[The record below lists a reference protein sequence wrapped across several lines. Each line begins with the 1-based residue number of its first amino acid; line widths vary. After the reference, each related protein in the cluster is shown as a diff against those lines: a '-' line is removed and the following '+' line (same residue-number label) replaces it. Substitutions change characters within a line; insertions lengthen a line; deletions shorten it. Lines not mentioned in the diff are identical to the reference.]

1 MFASLLE
8 KIKNPVTTV
17 IEKSQEEDLK
27 KSGIKLAII
36 SVVMALISTISS
48 VISICTKYSKKGWYS
63 YYSSSELSEMRW
75 DAIKSA
81 ELFTGFLKTAV
92 ISAILIALIALV
104 LFIIAKIVKS
114 PKEYACNLS
123 MINNTAIIYAVGSV
137 LKLILSLIYAPL
149 GLLIWYAVTIYASF
163 TLIFTIGT
171 FVSAIINAYRDTL
184 EVENTNML
192 VLATTGILSAIMVI
206 LAILLTSIL
215 KVSFSDISSLLSLL
229 NY

>member
-1 MFASLLE
+1 MFANLLE
-8 KIKNPVTTV
+8 KIKSPVTTM

-27 KSGIKLAII
+27 KSGIKLAIV

-48 VISICTKYSKKGWYS
+48 IISIFSKYSKKSYWYS
-63 YYSSSELSEMRW
+63 YYSSSELWDKRW
-75 DAIKSA
+75 DAIKNA
-81 ELFTGFLKTAV
+81 GLFTGFLKTAV
-92 ISAILIALIALV
+92 ISAIVIAVIALV

-114 PKEYACNLS
+114 PKEYSNNLS
-123 MINNTAIIYAVGSV
+123 MANNTAIIYVVGSI
-137 LKLILSLIYAPL
+137 LKLIISLIYAPL

-163 TLIFTIGT
+163 TL
-171 FVSAIINAYRDTL
+171 INAYRDTL

-192 VLATTGILSAIMVI
+192 VLATTGILSALMVI
-206 LAILLTSIL
+206 LVILLTSIL

>member
-1 MFASLLE
+1 MFANLLE
-8 KIKNPVTTV
+8 KIKSPVTTM

-27 KSGIKLAII
+27 KSGIKLAIV

-48 VISICTKYSKKGWYS
+48 IISIFSKYSKKSYWYS
-63 YYSSSELSEMRW
+63 YYSSSELWDKRW
-75 DAIKSA
+75 DAIKNA
-81 ELFTGFLKTAV
+81 GLFTGFLKTAV
-92 ISAILIALIALV
+92 ISAIVIAIIALV

-114 PKEYACNLS
+114 PKEYSNNLS
-123 MINNTAIIYAVGSV
+123 MANNTAIIYVVGSI
-137 LKLILSLIYAPL
+137 LKLIISLIYAPL

-163 TLIFTIGT
+163 TL
-171 FVSAIINAYRDTL
+171 INAYRDTL

-215 KVSFSDISSLLSLL
+215 KVSFSDISSLLSYKLAL
-229 NY
+229 MST

>member
-27 KSGIKLAII
+27 KSGIKLAIV

-48 VISICTKYSKKGWYS
+48 IISIFSKYSKKSYWYS
-63 YYSSSELSEMRW
+63 YYSSSELWDKRW
-75 DAIKSA
+75 DAIKNA
-81 ELFTGFLKTAV
+81 GLFTGFLKTAV
-92 ISAILIALIALV
+92 ISAIVIAIIALV

-114 PKEYACNLS
+114 PKEYSNNLS
-123 MINNTAIIYAVGSV
+123 MANNTAIIYVVGSI
-137 LKLILSLIYAPL
+137 LKLIISLIYAPL

-163 TLIFTIGT
+163 TL
-171 FVSAIINAYRDTL
+171 INAYRDTL

-192 VLATTGILSAIMVI
+192 VLATTGILSALMVI
-206 LAILLTSIL
+206 LVILLTSIL

>member
-1 MFASLLE
+1 MFANLLE
-8 KIKNPVTTV
+8 KIKSPVTTM

-27 KSGIKLAII
+27 KSGIKLSIV

-48 VISICTKYSKKGWYS
+48 IISIFSKYSKKSYWYS
-63 YYSSSELSEMRW
+63 YYSSSELWDKRW
-75 DAIKSA
+75 DAIKNA
-81 ELFTGFLKTAV
+81 GLFTGFLKTAV
-92 ISAILIALIALV
+92 ISAIVIAVIALV

-114 PKEYACNLS
+114 PKEYSNNLS
-123 MINNTAIIYAVGSV
+123 MANNTAIIYVVGSI
-137 LKLILSLIYAPL
+137 LKLIISLIYAPL

-163 TLIFTIGT
+163 TL
-171 FVSAIINAYRDTL
+171 INAYRDTL

-206 LAILLTSIL
+206 LVILLTSIL

>member
-75 DAIKSA
+75 DAIKNA

-92 ISAILIALIALV
+92 ISAIVIALIALV

-163 TLIFTIGT
+163 TLI
-171 FVSAIINAYRDTL
+171 NAYRDTL

>member
-1 MFASLLE
+1 MFANLLE
-8 KIKNPVTTV
+8 KIKSPVTTM
-17 IEKSQEEDLK
+17 IEKSQEEDIK
-27 KSGIKLAII
+27 KSGIKLAIV

-48 VISICTKYSKKGWYS
+48 IISIFSKYSKKSYWYS
-63 YYSSSELSEMRW
+63 YYSSSELWDKRW
-75 DAIKSA
+75 DAIKNA
-81 ELFTGFLKTAV
+81 GLFTGFLKTAV
-92 ISAILIALIALV
+92 ISAIVIAIIALV

-114 PKEYACNLS
+114 PKEYSNNLS
-123 MINNTAIIYAVGSV
+123 MANNTAIIYVVGSI
-137 LKLILSLIYAPL
+137 LKLIISLIYAPL

-163 TLIFTIGT
+163 TL
-171 FVSAIINAYRDTL
+171 INAYRDTL

>member
-1 MFASLLE
+1 M
-8 KIKNPVTTV
+8 
-17 IEKSQEEDLK
+17 
-27 KSGIKLAII
+27 GCI
-36 SVVMALISTISS
+36 S
-48 VISICTKYSKKGWYS
+48 S
-63 YYSSSELSEMRW
+63 YYSSSELWDKRW
-75 DAIKSA
+75 DAIKNA
-81 ELFTGFLKTAV
+81 GLFTGFLKTAV
-92 ISAILIALIALV
+92 ISAIVIAIIALV

-114 PKEYACNLS
+114 PKEYSNNLS
-123 MINNTAIIYAVGSV
+123 MANNTAIIYVVGSI
-137 LKLILSLIYAPL
+137 LKLIISLIYAPL

-163 TLIFTIGT
+163 TL
-171 FVSAIINAYRDTL
+171 INAYRDTL

>member
-1 MFASLLE
+1 MFANLLE
-8 KIKNPVTTV
+8 KIKSPVTTM

-27 KSGIKLAII
+27 KSGIKLAIV

-48 VISICTKYSKKGWYS
+48 IISIFSKYSKKSYWYS
-63 YYSSSELSEMRW
+63 YYSSSELWNKRW
-75 DAIKSA
+75 DAIKNA
-81 ELFTGFLKTAV
+81 GLFTGFLKTAV
-92 ISAILIALIALV
+92 ISAIVIAIIALV

-114 PKEYACNLS
+114 PKEYSNNLS
-123 MINNTAIIYAVGSV
+123 MANNTAIIYVVGSI
-137 LKLILSLIYAPL
+137 LKLIISLIYAPL

-163 TLIFTIGT
+163 TL
-171 FVSAIINAYRDTL
+171 INAYRDTL

>member
-149 GLLIWYAVTIYASF
+149 GLLVWYAVTVYASF
-163 TLIFTIGT
+163 TLI
-171 FVSAIINAYRDTL
+171 NAFRDTL
-184 EVENTNML
+184 EVESTDTL
-192 VLATTGILSAIMVI
+192 VLATTGVFSAIIVI
-206 LAILLTSIL
+206 LAIVLSSIL
-215 KVSFSDISSLLSLL
+215 KVSFGDISDIFSLL
-229 NY
+229 NF

>member
-1 MFASLLE
+1 MFANLLE
-8 KIKNPVTTV
+8 KIKSPVTTM

-27 KSGIKLAII
+27 KSGIKLAIV

-48 VISICTKYSKKGWYS
+48 IISIFSKYSKKSYWYS
-63 YYSSSELSEMRW
+63 YYSSSELWDKRW
-75 DAIKSA
+75 DAIKNA
-81 ELFTGFLKTAV
+81 GLFTGFLKTAV
-92 ISAILIALIALV
+92 ISAIVIAIIALV

-114 PKEYACNLS
+114 PKEYSNNLS
-123 MINNTAIIYAVGSV
+123 MANNTAIIYVVGSI
-137 LKLILSLIYAPL
+137 LKLIISLIYAPL

-163 TLIFTIGT
+163 TL
-171 FVSAIINAYRDTL
+171 INAYRDTL

-192 VLATTGILSAIMVI
+192 VLATTGILSAIMII
-206 LAILLTSIL
+206 LVILLTSIL

>member
-1 MFASLLE
+1 MFANLLE
-8 KIKNPVTTV
+8 KIKSPVTTM

-27 KSGIKLAII
+27 KSGIKLAIV

-48 VISICTKYSKKGWYS
+48 IISIFSKYSKKSYWYS
-63 YYSSSELSEMRW
+63 YYSSSELWDKRW
-75 DAIKSA
+75 DAIKNA
-81 ELFTGFLKTAV
+81 GLFTGFLKTAV
-92 ISAILIALIALV
+92 ISAIVIAIIALV

-114 PKEYACNLS
+114 PKEYSNNLS
-123 MINNTAIIYAVGSV
+123 MANNTAIIYVVGSI
-137 LKLILSLIYAPL
+137 LKLIISLIYAPL

-163 TLIFTIGT
+163 TL
-171 FVSAIINAYRDTL
+171 INAYRDTL

-192 VLATTGILSAIMVI
+192 VLATTGILSALMVI
-206 LAILLTSIL
+206 LVILLTSIL

>member
-1 MFASLLE
+1 MFANLLE
-8 KIKNPVTTV
+8 KIKSPVTTM

-27 KSGIKLAII
+27 KSGIKLAIV

-48 VISICTKYSKKGWYS
+48 IISIFSKYSKKSYWYS
-63 YYSSSELSEMRW
+63 YYSSSELWNKRW
-75 DAIKSA
+75 DAIKNA
-81 ELFTGFLKTAV
+81 GLFTGFLKTAV
-92 ISAILIALIALV
+92 ISAIVIAIIALV

-114 PKEYACNLS
+114 PKEYSNNLS
-123 MINNTAIIYAVGSV
+123 MANNTAIIYVVGSI
-137 LKLILSLIYAPL
+137 LKLIISLIYAPL

-163 TLIFTIGT
+163 TLI
-171 FVSAIINAYRDTL
+171 NAYRDTL

-192 VLATTGILSAIMVI
+192 VVATTGILSAIMVI

>member
-92 ISAILIALIALV
+92 ISAIVIAIIALV

-114 PKEYACNLS
+114 PKEYSNNLS
-123 MINNTAIIYAVGSV
+123 MANNTAIIYVVGSI
-137 LKLILSLIYAPL
+137 LKLIISLIYAPL

-163 TLIFTIGT
+163 TL
-171 FVSAIINAYRDTL
+171 INAYRDTL

-192 VLATTGILSAIMVI
+192 VLATTGILSALMVI
-206 LAILLTSIL
+206 LVILLTSIL

>member
-1 MFASLLE
+1 MFANLLE
-8 KIKNPVTTV
+8 KIKSPVTTM

-27 KSGIKLAII
+27 KSGIKLAIV

-48 VISICTKYSKKGWYS
+48 IISIFSKYSKKSYWYS
-63 YYSSSELSEMRW
+63 YYSSSELWDKRW
-75 DAIKSA
+75 DAIKNA
-81 ELFTGFLKTAV
+81 GLFTGFLKTAV
-92 ISAILIALIALV
+92 ISAIVIAIIALV

-114 PKEYACNLS
+114 PKEYSNNLS
-123 MINNTAIIYAVGSV
+123 MANNTAIIYVVGSI
-137 LKLILSLIYAPL
+137 LKLIISLIYAPL

-163 TLIFTIGT
+163 TL
-171 FVSAIINAYRDTL
+171 INAYRDTL

-206 LAILLTSIL
+206 LVILLTSIL

>member
-1 MFASLLE
+1 MFANLLE
-8 KIKNPVTTV
+8 KIKNPVTTM

-27 KSGIKLAII
+27 KSGIKLAIV

-48 VISICTKYSKKGWYS
+48 IISIFSKYSKKSYWYS
-63 YYSSSELSEMRW
+63 YYSSSELWDKRW
-75 DAIKSA
+75 DAIKNA
-81 ELFTGFLKTAV
+81 GLFTGFLKTAV
-92 ISAILIALIALV
+92 ISAIVIAIIALV

-114 PKEYACNLS
+114 PKEYSNNLS
-123 MINNTAIIYAVGSV
+123 MANNTAIIYVVGSI
-137 LKLILSLIYAPL
+137 LKLIISLIYAPL

-163 TLIFTIGT
+163 TL
-171 FVSAIINAYRDTL
+171 INAYRDTL

-206 LAILLTSIL
+206 LVILLTSIL

>member
-1 MFASLLE
+1 MFANLLE
-8 KIKNPVTTV
+8 KIKSPVTTM

-27 KSGIKLAII
+27 KSGIKLAIV

-48 VISICTKYSKKGWYS
+48 IISIFSKYSKKSYWYS
-63 YYSSSELSEMRW
+63 LKWTQYSGHWKKNLWDKRW
-75 DAIKSA
+75 DAIKNA
-81 ELFTGFLKTAV
+81 GLFTGFLKTAV
-92 ISAILIALIALV
+92 ISAIVIAIIALV

-114 PKEYACNLS
+114 PKEYSNNLS
-123 MINNTAIIYAVGSV
+123 MANNTAIIYVVGSI
-137 LKLILSLIYAPL
+137 LKLIISLIYAPL

-163 TLIFTIGT
+163 TL
-171 FVSAIINAYRDTL
+171 INAYRDTL

>member
-1 MFASLLE
+1 MFANLLE
-8 KIKNPVTTV
+8 KIKSPVTTM

-27 KSGIKLAII
+27 KSGIKLAIV

-48 VISICTKYSKKGWYS
+48 IISIFSKYSKKSYWYS
-63 YYSSSELSEMRW
+63 YYSSSELWDKRW
-75 DAIKSA
+75 DAIKNA
-81 ELFTGFLKTAV
+81 GLFTGFLKTAV
-92 ISAILIALIALV
+92 ISAIVIAVIALV

-114 PKEYACNLS
+114 PKEYSNNLS
-123 MINNTAIIYAVGSV
+123 MANNTAIIYVVGSI
-137 LKLILSLIYAPL
+137 LKLIISLIYAPL

-163 TLIFTIGT
+163 TL
-171 FVSAIINAYRDTL
+171 INAYRDTL

-206 LAILLTSIL
+206 LVILLTSIL

>member
-1 MFASLLE
+1 MVANLLE
-8 KIKNPVTTV
+8 KIKSPVTTM

-27 KSGIKLAII
+27 KSGIKLAIV

-48 VISICTKYSKKGWYS
+48 IISIFSKYSKKSYWYS
-63 YYSSSELSEMRW
+63 YYSSSELWDKRW
-75 DAIKSA
+75 DAIKNA
-81 ELFTGFLKTAV
+81 GLFTGFLKTAV
-92 ISAILIALIALV
+92 ISAIVIAIIALV

-114 PKEYACNLS
+114 PKEYSNNLS
-123 MINNTAIIYAVGSV
+123 MANNTAIIYVVGSI
-137 LKLILSLIYAPL
+137 LKLIISLIYAPL

-163 TLIFTIGT
+163 TL
-171 FVSAIINAYRDTL
+171 INAYRDTL

>member
-1 MFASLLE
+1 MFANLLE
-8 KIKNPVTTV
+8 KIKSPVTTM

-27 KSGIKLAII
+27 KSGIKLAIV

-48 VISICTKYSKKGWYS
+48 IISIFSKYSKKSYWYS
-63 YYSSSELSEMRW
+63 YYSSSELWDKRW
-75 DAIKSA
+75 DAIKNA
-81 ELFTGFLKTAV
+81 GLFTGFLKTAV
-92 ISAILIALIALV
+92 ISAIVIAIIALV

-114 PKEYACNLS
+114 PKEYSNNLS
-123 MINNTAIIYAVGSV
+123 MANNTAIIYVVGSI
-137 LKLILSLIYAPL
+137 LKLIISLIYAPL

-163 TLIFTIGT
+163 TL
-171 FVSAIINAYRDTL
+171 INAYRDTL

>member
-1 MFASLLE
+1 MFANLLE
-8 KIKNPVTTV
+8 KIKSPVTTM
-17 IEKSQEEDLK
+17 IEKSHEEDLK
-27 KSGIKLAII
+27 KSGIKLAIV

-48 VISICTKYSKKGWYS
+48 IISIFSKYSKKSYWYS
-63 YYSSSELSEMRW
+63 YYSSSELWDKRW
-75 DAIKSA
+75 DAIKNA
-81 ELFTGFLKTAV
+81 GLFTGFLKTAV
-92 ISAILIALIALV
+92 ISAIVIAIIALI

-114 PKEYACNLS
+114 PKEYSNNLS
-123 MINNTAIIYAVGSV
+123 MANNTAIIYVVGSI
-137 LKLILSLIYAPL
+137 LKLIISLIYAPL

-163 TLIFTIGT
+163 TL
-171 FVSAIINAYRDTL
+171 INAYRDTL

>member
-1 MFASLLE
+1 MFANLLE
-8 KIKNPVTTV
+8 KIKSPVTTM

-27 KSGIKLAII
+27 KSGIKLAIV

-48 VISICTKYSKKGWYS
+48 IISIFSKYSKKSYWYS
-63 YYSSSELSEMRW
+63 YYSSSELWDKRC
-75 DAIKSA
+75 DAIKNA
-81 ELFTGFLKTAV
+81 GLFTGFLKTAV
-92 ISAILIALIALV
+92 ISAIVIAIIALV

-114 PKEYACNLS
+114 PKEYSNNLS
-123 MINNTAIIYAVGSV
+123 MANNTAIIYVVGSI
-137 LKLILSLIYAPL
+137 LKLIISLIYAPL

-163 TLIFTIGT
+163 TL
-171 FVSAIINAYRDTL
+171 INAYRDTL

>member
-1 MFASLLE
+1 MIANLLE
-8 KIKNPVTTV
+8 KIKSPVTTM

-27 KSGIKLAII
+27 KSGIKLAIV

-48 VISICTKYSKKGWYS
+48 IISIFSKYSKKSYWYS
-63 YYSSSELSEMRW
+63 YYSSSELWDKRW
-75 DAIKSA
+75 DAIKNA
-81 ELFTGFLKTAV
+81 GLFTGFLKTAV
-92 ISAILIALIALV
+92 ISAIVIAVIALV

-114 PKEYACNLS
+114 PKEYSNNLS
-123 MINNTAIIYAVGSV
+123 MANNTAIIYVVGSI
-137 LKLILSLIYAPL
+137 LKLIISLIYAPL

-163 TLIFTIGT
+163 TL
-171 FVSAIINAYRDTL
+171 INAYRDTL

-206 LAILLTSIL
+206 LVILLTSIL

>member
-1 MFASLLE
+1 
-8 KIKNPVTTV
+8 
-17 IEKSQEEDLK
+17 
-27 KSGIKLAII
+27 
-36 SVVMALISTISS
+36 
-48 VISICTKYSKKGWYS
+48 
-63 YYSSSELSEMRW
+63 
-75 DAIKSA
+75 
-81 ELFTGFLKTAV
+81 
-92 ISAILIALIALV
+92 
-104 LFIIAKIVKS
+104 
-114 PKEYACNLS
+114 

-163 TLIFTIGT
+163 TL
-171 FVSAIINAYRDTL
+171 INAYRDTL

>member
-1 MFASLLE
+1 M
-8 KIKNPVTTV
+8 

-27 KSGIKLAII
+27 KSGIKLAIV

-48 VISICTKYSKKGWYS
+48 IISIFSKYSKKSYWYS
-63 YYSSSELSEMRW
+63 YYSSSELWDKRW
-75 DAIKSA
+75 DAIKNA
-81 ELFTGFLKTAV
+81 GLFTGFLKTAV
-92 ISAILIALIALV
+92 ISAIVIAVIALV

-114 PKEYACNLS
+114 PKEYSNNLS
-123 MINNTAIIYAVGSV
+123 MANNTAIIYVVGSI
-137 LKLILSLIYAPL
+137 LKLIISLIYAPL

-163 TLIFTIGT
+163 TL
-171 FVSAIINAYRDTL
+171 INAYRDTL

-206 LAILLTSIL
+206 LVILLTSIL

>member
-1 MFASLLE
+1 
-8 KIKNPVTTV
+8 
-17 IEKSQEEDLK
+17 
-27 KSGIKLAII
+27 
-36 SVVMALISTISS
+36 
-48 VISICTKYSKKGWYS
+48 
-63 YYSSSELSEMRW
+63 MRW

-163 TLIFTIGT
+163 TLI
-171 FVSAIINAYRDTL
+171 NAYRDTL

>member
-1 MFASLLE
+1 MFANLLE
-8 KIKNPVTTV
+8 KIKSPVTTI

-27 KSGIKLAII
+27 KSGIKLAIV

-48 VISICTKYSKKGWYS
+48 IISIFSKYSKKSYWYS
-63 YYSSSELSEMRW
+63 YYSSSELWDKRW
-75 DAIKSA
+75 DAIKNA
-81 ELFTGFLKTAV
+81 GLFTGFLKTAV
-92 ISAILIALIALV
+92 ISAIVIAVIALV

-114 PKEYACNLS
+114 PKEYSNNLS
-123 MINNTAIIYAVGSV
+123 MANNTAIIYVVGSI
-137 LKLILSLIYAPL
+137 LKLIISLIYAPL

-163 TLIFTIGT
+163 TL
-171 FVSAIINAYRDTL
+171 INAYRDTL

-206 LAILLTSIL
+206 LVILLTSIL

>member
-1 MFASLLE
+1 MFGNLLE
-8 KIKNPVTTV
+8 KLKNPVTTM

-27 KSGIKLAII
+27 KSGIKLAIV

-48 VISICTKYSKKGWYS
+48 IISIFSKYSKKSYWYS
-63 YYSSSELSEMRW
+63 YYSSSELWDKRW
-75 DAIKSA
+75 DAIKNA
-81 ELFTGFLKTAV
+81 GLFTGFLKTAV
-92 ISAILIALIALV
+92 ISAIVIATIALV

-114 PKEYACNLS
+114 PKEYSNNLS
-123 MINNTAIIYAVGSV
+123 MANNTAIIYVVGSI
-137 LKLILSLIYAPL
+137 LKLIISLIYAPL

-163 TLIFTIGT
+163 TL
-171 FVSAIINAYRDTL
+171 INAYRDTL

-206 LAILLTSIL
+206 LVILLTSIL

>member
-1 MFASLLE
+1 MFANLLE
-8 KIKNPVTTV
+8 KLKNPVTTM

-27 KSGIKLAII
+27 KSGIKLAIV

-48 VISICTKYSKKGWYS
+48 IISIFSKYSKKSYWYS
-63 YYSSSELSEMRW
+63 YHSSSELWDKRW
-75 DAIKSA
+75 DAIKNA
-81 ELFTGFLKTAV
+81 GLFTGFLKTAV
-92 ISAILIALIALV
+92 ISAIVIAIIALV

-114 PKEYACNLS
+114 PKEYSNNLS
-123 MINNTAIIYAVGSV
+123 MANNTAIIYVVGSI
-137 LKLILSLIYAPL
+137 LKLIISLIYAPL

-163 TLIFTIGT
+163 TL
-171 FVSAIINAYRDTL
+171 INAYRDTL

-206 LAILLTSIL
+206 LVILLTSIL